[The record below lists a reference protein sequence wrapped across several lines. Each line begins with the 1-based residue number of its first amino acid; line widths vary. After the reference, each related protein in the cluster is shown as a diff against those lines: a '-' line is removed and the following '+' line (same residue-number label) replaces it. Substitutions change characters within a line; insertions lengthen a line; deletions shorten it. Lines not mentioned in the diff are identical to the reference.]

1 MNVNSPEERE
11 IAKNCV
17 AFCSALRRVEQQL
30 RSEEN
35 SDAIIDGVL
44 QAAAEFYGAS
54 RASVVEA
61 DWELGVGII
70 THEWCAEGVESQKD
84 MLQNMEMELFPR
96 WKKALDHNMPIVT
109 ADMKELEPSYPDE
122 AHFFEHFGVKSVLAA
137 PFSKRIN
144 KGFIV
149 VDDPTHYTDDP
160 AFLFIVSYAVV
171 LELNETKQQ

>member
-17 AFCSALRRVEQQL
+17 AFCGALRRVEQQL

-54 RASVVEA
+54 RASIVEA

-70 THEWCAEGVESQKD
+70 THEWCADGVEHQKD
-84 MLQNMEMELFPR
+84 TLIRDAVLRRFFFLIRSVRSCDGGFDLF
-96 WKKALDHNMPIVT
+96 
-109 ADMKELEPSYPDE
+109 S
-122 AHFFEHFGVKSVLAA
+122 FGAGQLFLFGQFDTPPGLTGFAA
-137 PFSKRIN
+137 PERHKNCWS
-144 KGFIV
+144 
-149 VDDPTHYTDDP
+149 YTG
-160 AFLFIVSYAVV
+160 AASASGS
-171 LELNETKQQ
+171 TRGRCCG